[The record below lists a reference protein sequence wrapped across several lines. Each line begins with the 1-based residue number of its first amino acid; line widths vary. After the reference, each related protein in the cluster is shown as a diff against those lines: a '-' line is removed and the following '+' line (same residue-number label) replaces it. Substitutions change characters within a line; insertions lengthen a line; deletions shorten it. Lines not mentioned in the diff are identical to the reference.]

1 MITIPTT
8 RRFVLFLLAT
18 TLAGPAGLR
27 AQDAGAADSA
37 YRLKTGDGVRMQV
50 YEEPDLSTEV
60 RITKSGDAAFPLIGS
75 VVLTGLTLDEAT
87 KKLRDAYA
95 ADYLVDPKVT
105 LAIVDYA
112 REFITVLG
120 AVGKP
125 GEVPLP
131 ERGELDLATAL
142 AAVGGLLPQADSNRV
157 LVVRAD
163 GRSVTYGGEQL
174 RGGGGGNVSLKP
186 GDRVV
191 VSESVFIGK
200 FVTVLGQVRSQGPLA
215 FPLDGKL
222 DLVTAIARAGG
233 YTELANPKK
242 ISINRGGNVEVKD
255 GKKLAEQAAEPFWL
269 QPDDIITVGER
280 RF

>member
-1 MITIPTT
+1 MTTIQTT
-8 RRFVLFLLAT
+8 RRLVLFLLAAI
-18 TLAGPAGLR
+18 LAGPAGLR
-27 AQDAGAADSA
+27 AQEAAADSA
-37 YRLKTGDGVRMQV
+37 YRLKEGDGVRMQV

-75 VVLTGLTLDEAT
+75 VVLAGLTLDEAT

-112 REFITVLG
+112 REFISVLG
-120 AVGKP
+120 AVAKP
-125 GEVPLP
+125 GEVTVP
-131 ERGELDLATAL
+131 ERGELDLVTAL
-142 AAVGGLLPQADSNRV
+142 AAVGGLTPQADTSRV

-163 GRSVTYGGEQL
+163 GRSVTYGGEQMK
-174 RGGGGGNVSLKP
+174 GGGGNVVLKP
-186 GDRVV
+186 SDRVV
-191 VSESVFIGK
+191 VSESAFIGK
-200 FVTVLGQVRSQGPLA
+200 FVTLLGQVRAQGPLA

-233 YTELANPKK
+233 YTDLANPKK

-255 GKKLAEQAAEPFWL
+255 GKKLAEKAAEPFWL
-269 QPDDIITVGER
+269 QPDDIITVAER
-280 RF
+280 RW